1 MKPAFLIFAAWLGA
15 PAHAVTDDPVI
26 PAPSVESFARAL
38 QDAVAKRDVARVASM
53 VKYPLAVTSE
63 GRRRRVG
70 QTQFAAEFD
79 RIFSDSVTQEVLAQ
93 DPTQLFQND
102 QGVMFGNGVVWAS
115 EFCNGQKRPNCSI
128 LIITVNR
135 PTK

>member
-15 PAHAVTDDPVI
+15 SAHAATDDPEI
-26 PAPSVESFARAL
+26 PAPTVESFARDL

>member
-1 MKPAFLIFAAWLGA
+1 MKPALLFLAALLSA
-15 PAHAVTDDPVI
+15 SAHAAADGPDI
-26 PAPSVESFARAL
+26 PTQAVESFARDLQHAL
-38 QDAVAKRDVARVASM
+38 AKRDVERVARM
-53 VKYPLAVTSE
+53 VRYPLAVTSE
-63 GRRRRVG
+63 GRRRRMG
-70 QTQFAAEFD
+70 QAQFVAEFD

-93 DPTQLFQND
+93 DPTRLFQND

-115 EFCNGQKRPNCSI
+115 EFCNGQKRPNCSV